1 MAEKRTEQKQPEEK
15 KAVLPPKSN
24 FSEWYNEL
32 LMMGEIMDVR
42 YPVKGLYVWFPFGF
56 EVRNRTYAIIRE
68 LLNKDHKE
76 ALFPL
81 LIPETEFM
89 KEAEHIKGFENEVY
103 WVTRGGKNELDV
115 KLALRPT
122 SETAIYPMYKIWVR
136 SHADLPIKI
145 YQIVNT
151 FRYETKHTRPLI
163 RLREITSFKEA
174 HTVHATWDEA
184 AEQVKEAV
192 RIYQEFYRRLAIPT
206 IVSKRPDWDK
216 FPGADYTTAVD
227 TLMPDNKTL
236 QIGTAHHLGSNFAK
250 TFDIKYEDLNGEQ
263 QYAYQTCYGIS
274 ERSIAALISIHG
286 DNKGLVFP
294 PEVAPIQ
301 VVIIP
306 ILFGK
311 SEEITSACRAVAE
324 RLKSEGIRTALDES
338 DERPG
343 AKYYKWEMKGVPL
356 RLEIGPRDL
365 KNNAATVVRR
375 DSGAKETVPIDN
387 ITEEI
392 KTRFESIRKSLFE
405 KAGGSLK
412 ERIFDCKTLEE
423 VKDKISNGIARIPW
437 CGERECGLAMEN
449 EVGAGILGV
458 PEGEL
463 GISIKIGF
471 RDWLREKFGKIF
483 EVVETVPDGYIT
495 IRSNFVIGPNN
506 IISHGYVAY
515 ENKYFKKTET
525 PSNNDLS
532 KKEKFI
538 KGDIVEILSKKMMGV
553 VEKCPMNYVII
564 RCFDDELG
572 CQFFI
577 AFEKEDF
584 EIKKCP
590 ICKKETVN
598 LAIMAKTY

>member
-1 MAEKRTEQKQPEEK
+1 
-15 KAVLPPKSN
+15 
-24 FSEWYNEL
+24 
-32 LMMGEIMDVR
+32 MDVR

-56 EVRNRTYAIIRE
+56 DLRKRTYAIMRE
-68 LLNKDHKE
+68 LLDKEHKE

-103 WVTRGGKNELDV
+103 WVTHGGQNELDIR
-115 KLALRPT
+115 LAMRPT
-122 SETAIYPMYKIWVR
+122 SETAIYPMYKVWVR

-184 AEQVKEAV
+184 AEQVKEAT

-216 FPGADYTTAVD
+216 FPGADYTMAAD

-236 QIGTAHHLGSNFAK
+236 QIGTAHHLGNNFAK

-263 QYAYQTCYGIS
+263 QYAQQTCYGIS
-274 ERSIAALISIHG
+274 ERSIAALISVHG
-286 DNKGLVFP
+286 DDRGLVFP

-311 SEEITSACRAVAE
+311 SDEITKMCRDVADLLRE
-324 RLKSEGIRTALDES
+324 KGIRVVLDDS

-356 RLEIGPRDL
+356 RVEIGPRDL
-365 KNNAATVVRR
+365 KNNVATVVRR
-375 DSGAKETVPIDN
+375 DSGKKETIPLDN
-387 ITEEI
+387 IAEEV
-392 KTRFESIRKSLFE
+392 KKRFEDMHKNLLGKAE
-405 KAGGSLK
+405 KSLK
-412 ERIFDCKTLEE
+412 ERIIGCNTLDE
-423 VKDKISNGIARIPW
+423 VKNRISEGIVHVPW
-437 CGERECGLAMEN
+437 CGERECGLAMEDA
-449 EVGAGILGV
+449 VGAGILGM

-463 GISIKIGF
+463 GRGTGI
-471 RDWLREKFGKIF
+471 
-483 EVVETVPDGYIT
+483 
-495 IRSNFVIGPNN
+495 
-506 IISHGYVAY
+506 
-515 ENKYFKKTET
+515 
-525 PSNNDLS
+525 
-532 KKEKFI
+532 
-538 KGDIVEILSKKMMGV
+538 
-553 VEKCPMNYVII
+553 
-564 RCFDDELG
+564 
-572 CQFFI
+572 
-577 AFEKEDF
+577 
-584 EIKKCP
+584 CP
-590 ICKKETVN
+590 ICKKGTEN
-598 LAIMAKTY
+598 IAMMAKTY

>member
-1 MAEKRTEQKQPEEK
+1 MADTKDKAAQEK
-15 KAVLPPKSN
+15 KPVLPSKSN

-32 LMMGEIMDVR
+32 LLMAEIMDVR

-56 EVRNRTYAIIRE
+56 DVRKRTYSIIRE
-68 LLNKDHKE
+68 LLDKDHKE

-103 WVTRGGKNELDV
+103 WVTHGGKNELDV

-122 SETAIYPMYKIWVR
+122 SETAIYPMYKVWVR

-184 AEQVKEAV
+184 AAQVKEAT

-216 FPGADYTTAVD
+216 FPGADYTMAVD

-250 TFDIKYEDLNGEQ
+250 TFDIKYEDINGDQ
-263 QYAYQTCYGIS
+263 VLAHQTCYGIS

-286 DNKGLVFP
+286 DDKGLVFP
-294 PEVAPIQ
+294 PEIAPIQ

-311 SEEITSACRAVAE
+311 SDETLNACHNVEE
-324 RLKSEGIRTALDES
+324 RLKAKNMRIALDET

-356 RLEIGPRDL
+356 RVEIGPRDL

-375 DSGAKETVPIDN
+375 DTASKEN
-387 ITEEI
+387 IPLADIESEI
-392 KTRFESIRKSLFE
+392 EKRFDAIHESLFK
-405 KAGGSLK
+405 KAQESLE
-412 ERIFDCKTLEE
+412 ERLISCKTLEE
-423 VKDKISNGIARIPW
+423 VKEKISDGIAKIPW
-437 CGERECGLAMEN
+437 CGERECGLAME
-449 EVGAGILGV
+449 EVVGAGILGI

-463 GISIKIGF
+463 G
-471 RDWLREKFGKIF
+471 
-483 EVVETVPDGYIT
+483 
-495 IRSNFVIGPNN
+495 
-506 IISHGYVAY
+506 
-515 ENKYFKKTET
+515 
-525 PSNNDLS
+525 
-532 KKEKFI
+532 
-538 KGDIVEILSKKMMGV
+538 KGSGE
-553 VEKCPMNYVII
+553 CPV
-564 RCFDDELG
+564 
-572 CQFFI
+572 
-577 AFEKEDF
+577 
-584 EIKKCP
+584 
-590 ICKKETVN
+590 CKKETENV
-598 LAIMAKTY
+598 AIMAKTY